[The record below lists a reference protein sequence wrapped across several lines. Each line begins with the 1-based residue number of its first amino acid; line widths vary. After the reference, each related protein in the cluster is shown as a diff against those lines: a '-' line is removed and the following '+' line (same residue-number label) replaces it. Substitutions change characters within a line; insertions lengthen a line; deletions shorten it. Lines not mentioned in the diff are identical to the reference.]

1 MERSPFS
8 RYPRAAIERHDSGEY
23 EHVIHLEKGHT
34 FQLLQLLSYSGGS
47 CWHCWCSD
55 AVQQV
60 VEEHGGRVH
69 QTRQEQ
75 GLQGLRPSHIIKHL
89 DYFPSLSIP
98 IWISPGLQNTITLT
112 DVLQAHPLSVQNIG
126 GVFVVLLCGLALA
139 IMVIIRLCNMRLYNG
154 GLWNC

>member
-1 MERSPFS
+1 MERSPFFS
-8 RYPRAAIERHDSGEY
+8 HPRAARERDDSGEY
-23 EHVIHLEKGHT
+23 EFVAHLEKGHM
-34 FQLLQLLSYSGGS
+34 FQIIQLLDIGGN

-98 IWISPGLQNTITLT
+98 IWIPHRQT
-112 DVLQAHPLSVQNIG
+112 
-126 GVFVVLLCGLALA
+126 
-139 IMVIIRLCNMRLYNG
+139 
-154 GLWNC
+154 WNFSKKLHDQIFGRKNFTHWKCVNLDYFRHQETAKMHYYQ